1 MPDDRRYRVL
11 IAAEAC
17 NPEWVSVPLVGWSHY
32 AAVAKVAD
40 AHLVT
45 QVRNRPALLRAGLE
59 EGKDFTAVDSEAIAK
74 PVYKLGEVLAGGKG
88 TGWTARMAVNAISQ
102 PAFEHGAWK
111 ALGGRVRAGEF
122 DAVHQLTPL
131 SPTLPPRLAMRCKSA
146 GVPFVWGPI
155 NGGVPWPVGFG
166 KARRREKEWL
176 SYVRGAYKLVPG
188 YRRARRDSAAI
199 LIASRDTW
207 GQMPEAYR
215 DRCLYL
221 PENAIDPARFGRS
234 TADRPSA
241 ADAVRDGKPIR
252 AVFVGRLVA
261 YKGADVLLDAAAE
274 LIRARKLQVDVIGD
288 GPEMAGLRYR
298 IERDRLAHGVNLLG
312 WVKHDRVQDHLAA
325 AHLMPFPSIRE
336 FGGGVALEG
345 MALGV
350 VPIVPDYGGLGEL
363 VTPDTGWLVPMPTTP
378 APGEARDT
386 LVARFRDAI
395 TSAVENPET
404 IDARVGPARRRVA
417 ETFTW
422 DAKAQQTLRVY
433 DWVTGRADKPDW
445 TPPPR
450 ATAAATATVA

>member
-1 MPDDRRYRVL
+1 MPADRRYRAL
-11 IAAEAC
+11 IVAEAC

-32 AAVAKVAD
+32 AALAKVAD
-40 AHLVT
+40 VHLVT
-45 QVRNRPALLRAGLE
+45 QVRNRAALLRAGLA
-59 EGKDFTAVDSEAIAK
+59 EGRDFTAIDSEAVAR
-74 PVYKLGEVLAGGKG
+74 PVHALGEVLAGGKG
-88 TGWTARMAVNAISQ
+88 TGWTARMAVKAIGQ
-102 PAFEHGAWK
+102 PAFEHLAWQQ
-111 ALGGRVRAGEF
+111 LGRRVRDGRY
-122 DAVHQLTPL
+122 DVVHQITPL
-131 SPTLPPRLAMRCKSA
+131 SPTLPPRLASRCREA

-176 SYVRGAYKLVPG
+176 SYARDAYKLVPG
-188 YRRARRDSAAI
+188 YRSARRDCAAI
-199 LIASRDTW
+199 LVASRDTW
-207 GQMPEAYR
+207 GQMPRAFQ
-215 DRCLYL
+215 DKCLYL

-234 TADRPSA
+234 TEGRPSA
-241 ADAVRDGKPIR
+241 VDAVRDGKPIR

-261 YKGADVLLDAAAE
+261 YKGADVLLDAAAG
-274 LIRARKLQVDVIGD
+274 LIRARKLEVDVIGD
-288 GPEMAGLRYR
+288 GPEMAGLKYR

-363 VTPDTGWLVPMPTTP
+363 VTPDTGWLVPMPNDP
-378 APGEARDT
+378 APGPAREL

-395 TSAVENPET
+395 TSAVEHPET
-404 IDARVGPARRRVA
+404 IDARVAPARERVA
-417 ETFTW
+417 EAFTW
-422 DAKAQQTLRVY
+422 DAKARQTLRVY
-433 DWVTGRADKPDW
+433 DWVTGQLDKPDW

-450 ATAAATATVA
+450 STSTAT